1 MESYDA
7 RSERFRLNEPQTMP
21 LQSTLKCC
29 SPHPQYDWMNAE
41 LDFIDQVRIEKL
53 RGQIT
58 TAEQQHVLAR
68 L

>member
-1 MESYDA
+1 
-7 RSERFRLNEPQTMP
+7 
-21 LQSTLKCC
+21 
-29 SPHPQYDWMNAE
+29 MNAE